1 MPNISF
7 KTLAVSSLAVLAL
20 SACNSGAPTYITTG
34 NNAQASLNV
43 SATGSVSATPN
54 RAMVTAGVV
63 SEGKTA
69 REAMIGNATKM
80 TSVFEELEA
89 AGILKK
95 NIQTSQLSLQPRY
108 DYRDRRAPTIS
119 GYEARN
125 TVTAKSEDLDT
136 VGAMLDAL
144 VKAGVNNINGV
155 NFSVNNPDA
164 ALAEA
169 RATAIKDAKAKAQAM
184 ADAAGVK
191 LGKLMSLNESN
202 FNASPRPMAMMSAR
216 MESDAVTP
224 IAAGEQSMNVTV
236 NMRYAIV
243 E

>member
-1 MPNISF
+1 LPSF
-7 KTLAVSSLAVLAL
+7 HAIRSVYRRRL
-20 SACNSGAPTYITTG
+20 CGQNSPTYITTG
-34 NNAQASLNV
+34 NASQPTLNV
-43 SATGSVSATPN
+43 RATGSVTAAPDRAT
-54 RAMVTAGVV
+54 VTAGVV

-69 REAMIGNATKM
+69 REAMIANATLM
-80 TSVFEELEA
+80 TSVFEELET

-95 NIQTSQLSLQPRY
+95 NVQTSQLSLQPRY
-108 DYRDRRAPTIS
+108 DYRDRRAPKIT

-125 TVTAKSEDLDT
+125 TVTAKSENLDS

-155 NFSVNNPDA
+155 TFSVADPDDA
-164 ALAEA
+164 IAQA
-169 RATAIKDAKAKAQAM
+169 RTQAIEDAKAKAQSM

-202 FNASPRPMAMMSAR
+202 FNAGPRPMAMMSAR

-236 NMRYAIV
+236 NMQYAI
-243 E
+243 EE